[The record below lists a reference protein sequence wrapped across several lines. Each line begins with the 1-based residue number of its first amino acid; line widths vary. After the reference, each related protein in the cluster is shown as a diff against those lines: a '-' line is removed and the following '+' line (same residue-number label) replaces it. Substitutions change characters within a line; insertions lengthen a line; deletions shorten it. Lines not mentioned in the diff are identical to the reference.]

1 MLCDCMSHGSEETKL
16 IFPLNVDDLH
26 FYQIIM
32 PDRQS
37 SFVYMLKFYYPFD
50 LGIFRS
56 FPPRWSINHI
66 LETAQLDQD
75 VVDNAFS

>member
-37 SFVYMLKFYYPFD
+37 SFVYILKFYNPFD

-56 FPPRWSINHI
+56 FPPRWSINQHFKDCS
-66 LETAQLDQD
+66 A
-75 VVDNAFS
+75 